1 MHTADDRFHA
11 FLNADDM
18 TRALA
23 DEIVTRVD
31 AGVTSRGAA
40 SLVVSGGTTP
50 APLFDLLSTRAAP
63 WDKAWITLSDER
75 WIAPDQD
82 GSNEKLVRTRLL
94 RDAAAGAKL
103 VPLKTTD
110 PSPRAAEAKV
120 DAAIAAMPRPFD
132 IVLLGMGD
140 DGHTA
145 SLFPHATGLAVALDT
160 TRREL
165 VRAIHTDEA
174 AAVATGERLTLTL
187 RAILESRLVVVLI
200 RGTAKREAYQSAAAG
215 SNVLDA
221 PVRAVLQQTRV
232 PVQVCWAP

>member
-1 MHTADDRFHA
+1 MVAADDRVRA
-11 FLNADDM
+11 FPNADDM
-18 TRALA
+18 IHTLA

-31 AGVTSRGAA
+31 AGVASRGAA

-63 WDKAWITLSDER
+63 WEKVWITLSDER
-75 WIAPDQD
+75 WLAPDQD

-103 VPLKTTD
+103 VPLKTAD

-145 SLFPHATGLAVALDT
+145 SLFPHATGLEAALDT
-160 TRREL
+160 AKPEL

-187 RAILESRLVVVLI
+187 RAIQDSRLVVLLI
-200 RGTAKREAYQSAAAG
+200 RGAAKRDTYQSAAAG

-221 PVRAVLQQTRV
+221 PVRAVLHQTRV